1 MTTVMKNQNQ
11 DADPAGP
18 GKAYPTSMLREE
30 TWSFPK
36 YCARRDTWGMKTRTK
51 WATPLIILTTCL
63 TACSRKAE
71 QVGPPPSTVLVATIT
86 PRDVPVVKES
96 VATLDGFINANINA
110 QVQGYIISRD
120 YKEGSVVKKGDLL
133 FQIDPRPFEASLAQA
148 KATLAKDK
156 AMQLKASADQMRAAQ
171 LFIEKVISAQERDA
185 ALAAAE
191 SNKANVEA
199 AEAAVQT
206 AELNLGYTRIIAP
219 VDGVAGIAKAQVG
232 DLVGPSSGTLTT
244 VSQVNPIKAT
254 VNLGELGF
262 TEFVRKHRDPD
273 ERERYLSELA
283 FELVLADGIVFSEK
297 GTFYA
302 EDRHLD
308 AKTGSIKMEITFP
321 NPGNLLRPGQFGKVR
336 TTVET
341 KKEALV
347 IPQAAVNELQGNQV
361 VMVVEQTNKV
371 GMRPV
376 RMGERCGALWEVVE
390 GLKAGDKVIVQG
402 MQKTPP
408 GAPVIVKEWTPAAT
422 QVASAASATRK
433 EP

>member
-1 MTTVMKNQNQ
+1 
-11 DADPAGP
+11 
-18 GKAYPTSMLREE
+18 
-30 TWSFPK
+30 
-36 YCARRDTWGMKTRTK
+36 MKTKTT
-51 WATPLIILTTCL
+51 WATPLIILATCL

-71 QVGPPPSTVLVATIT
+71 QAGPPPPTVIVATVT
-86 PRDVPVVKES
+86 PRDVPVVKEG

-110 QVQGYIISRD
+110 QVQGYIVSRD

-171 LFIEKVISAQERDA
+171 LFMENVISAQERDA

-191 SNKANVEA
+191 SNKASVEA
-199 AEAAVQT
+199 DEAAVKT
-206 AELNLGYTRIIAP
+206 AELNLGYTKITAP
-219 VDGVAGIAKAQVG
+219 VDGVAGIATAQVG

-254 VNLGELGF
+254 VNLGEHGL
-262 TEFVRKHRDPD
+262 TEFLTKHSDSD
-273 ERERYLSELA
+273 ERERYLSQLEFQLI
-283 FELVLADGIVFSEK
+283 LTDGTVFPQK
-297 GTFYA
+297 GSFYA

-308 AKTGSIKMEITFP
+308 AKTGSIKMEIIFA

-341 KKEALV
+341 KKAALV
-347 IPQAAVNELQGNQV
+347 VPQEAVSELQGNQV
-361 VMVVEQTNKV
+361 VMVVDQTNKV

-376 RMGERCGALWEVVE
+376 KMGERFGALWEVVE
-390 GLKAGDKVIVQG
+390 GVKAGDKVIVQG

-408 GAPVIVKEWTPAAT
+408 GTPVVVKEWTPAAA
-422 QVASAASATRK
+422 QVASVASAERE